1 MLNENIKRIREE
13 RGMTQKQL
21 ADEVGISG
29 AFMSLIEKGT
39 NKPSY
44 ENLKK
49 IANALDVPVEILKKP
64 KQIKPSTQLINLL
77 IELTRQGKIKW
88 KLETKDPYGEILSY
102 EDEAYSTIVNGNKY
116 FIVIHNVDL
125 NIKDS
130 EYLEE
135 DYKQLLD
142 NALYSINL
150 SNGDAQMIASFIDD
164 AIELTKLFVT
174 IEYTAEKNNL
184 IFNQIDELKKLLD
197 EDKNADV

>member
-39 NKPSY
+39 NKPSD

-49 IANALDVPVEILKKP
+49 IANALDVPVQILKKP

-150 SNGDAQMIASFIDD
+150 SNGDAQIIASFIDD

-197 EDKNADV
+197 EDKKE

>member
-21 ADEVGISG
+21 ADKVGISG

-39 NKPSY
+39 NKPSD

-77 IELTRQGKIKW
+77 IELTRRGKIKW
-88 KLETKDPYGEILSY
+88 KSETKDLYDEILSY

-125 NIKDS
+125 NIKDP

-135 DYKQLLD
+135 DYEQLFD

-197 EDKNADV
+197 EDKNANI

>member
-39 NKPSY
+39 NKPSD

-49 IANALDVPVEILKKP
+49 IANALGVPVQILKKP

-150 SNGDAQMIASFIDD
+150 SNGDAQIIASFIDD

-197 EDKNADV
+197 EDKKE

>member
-21 ADEVGISG
+21 ADKVGISG

-39 NKPSY
+39 NKPSD

-88 KLETKDPYGEILSY
+88 KSEKKDLYGETLSY

-116 FIVIHNVDL
+116 FIVIYGVGL
-125 NIKDS
+125 SIKDY
-130 EYLEE
+130 EFIGDNE
-135 DYKQLLD
+135 LLMD

-150 SNGDAQMIASFIDD
+150 SNGEEQMIASFIDD
-164 AIELTKLFVT
+164 AIELTKLFAT
-174 IEYTAEKNNL
+174 IEYTSQKNNF
-184 IFNQIDELKKLLD
+184 IFDQIDELKKLLD

>member
-21 ADEVGISG
+21 ADKVGISG

-39 NKPSY
+39 NKPSD

-49 IANALDVPVEILKKP
+49 IANALDVPVQILKKP

-150 SNGDAQMIASFIDD
+150 STGDAQIIASFIDD

-197 EDKNADV
+197 EDKKE

>member
-21 ADEVGISG
+21 ADKVGISG

-39 NKPSY
+39 NKPSD

-77 IELTRQGKIKW
+77 IELTKQGKIKW
-88 KLETKDPYGEILSY
+88 KSEKKDLYGEILSY

-116 FIVIHNVDL
+116 FIVIHNVDI
-125 NIKDS
+125 NIKDP

-135 DYKQLLD
+135 DYEQLFD

-197 EDKNADV
+197 EDKKE

>member
-21 ADEVGISG
+21 ADKVGISG

-39 NKPSY
+39 NKPSD

-88 KLETKDPYGEILSY
+88 KSETKDLYDEILSY

-125 NIKDS
+125 NIKDP

-135 DYKQLLD
+135 DYEQLFD

-150 SNGDAQMIASFIDD
+150 SNGDAQLIASFIDD

-197 EDKNADV
+197 EDKKE

>member
-21 ADEVGISG
+21 ADKVGISG

-39 NKPSY
+39 NKPSD

-88 KLETKDPYGEILSY
+88 KSETKDLYGEKLSY

-116 FIVIHNVDL
+116 FIVIHGVGL
-125 NIKDS
+125 SIKDY
-130 EYLEE
+130 EILG
-135 DYKQLLD
+135 DYELLMD

-150 SNGDAQMIASFIDD
+150 SNGEEQMIASFVDD
-164 AIELTKLFVT
+164 AIELTKLFTT
-174 IEYTAEKNNL
+174 IEYTAEKNNF
-184 IFNQIDELKKLLD
+184 IFDQIDELKKLLE
-197 EDKNADV
+197 EDKKE

>member
-21 ADEVGISG
+21 ADKVGISG

-39 NKPSY
+39 NKPSD

-88 KLETKDPYGEILSY
+88 KSEKRDLYGETLSY

-116 FIVIHNVDL
+116 FIVIYGVGL
-125 NIKDS
+125 SIKDY
-130 EYLEE
+130 EFIGGNE
-135 DYKQLLD
+135 LLMD

-150 SNGDAQMIASFIDD
+150 SNGEEQMIASFIDD
-164 AIELTKLFVT
+164 AIELTKLFAT
-174 IEYTAEKNNL
+174 IEYTSQKNNF
-184 IFNQIDELKKLLD
+184 IFDQIDELKKLLD

>member
-21 ADEVGISG
+21 ADKVGISG

-39 NKPSY
+39 NKPSD

-49 IANALDVPVEILKKP
+49 IANALDVPVQILKKP

-150 SNGDAQMIASFIDD
+150 SNGDAQIIASFIDD

-197 EDKNADV
+197 EDKKE

>member
-21 ADEVGISG
+21 ADKVGISG

-39 NKPSY
+39 NKPSD

-88 KLETKDPYGEILSY
+88 KSETKDLYDEILSY

-125 NIKDS
+125 NIKDP

-135 DYKQLLD
+135 DYEQLFD

-150 SNGDAQMIASFIDD
+150 SNGDEQLIASFIDD

-197 EDKNADV
+197 EDKKE